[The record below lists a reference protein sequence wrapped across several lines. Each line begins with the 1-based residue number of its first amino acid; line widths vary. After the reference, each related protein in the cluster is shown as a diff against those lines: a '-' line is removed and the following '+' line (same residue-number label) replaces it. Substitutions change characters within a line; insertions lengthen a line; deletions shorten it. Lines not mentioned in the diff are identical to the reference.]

1 VQIDKSQILEL
12 LQSRGQSDQADQ
24 AQSTLPDTVDTEQ
37 HANLLQ
43 QIGLTPQEIIAAVT
57 GGGGI
62 GGIAGRLA
70 SSAGQGDGGQGGQG
84 GQGGDEGGGIG
95 GALGGLL
102 GR

>member
-12 LQSRGQSDQADQ
+12 LQSRGQSDQAAQ

-70 SSAGQGDGGQGGQG
+70 SSAGQDGPGDGK
-84 GQGGDEGGGIG
+84 DEGGGIG

>member
-12 LQSRGQSDQADQ
+12 LQSRGQTDQAAQ
-24 AQSTLPDTVDTEQ
+24 AQSTLPDTVDTDQ
-37 HANLLQ
+37 HRNLLE

-70 SSAGQGDGGQGGQG
+70 SSAGQGGDGQGDGK
-84 GQGGDEGGGIG
+84 DEGGGIG